1 MLLRFL
7 VARPIIIGGP
17 FWRSKIADIH
27 HQRDIAPGG
36 FPAGRVNGD
45 DDRFAAGAG
54 NEDGIFFEAN
64 VFQIH
69 IKHTAGDGQCE
80 LRIQPMIV
88 FDEQRDG
95 TRDLLIQKLPI
106 DKSDRGR
113 GAGEL
118 GKGGSGNTRHLHD
131 GEG

>member
-7 VARPIIIGGP
+7 VARPIIVCGP
-17 FWRSKIADIH
+17 FWRSKIADVH
-27 HQRDIAPGG
+27 HQRDIPPGG
-36 FPAGRVNGD
+36 FPAGRVNRNNEGFGTD
-45 DDRFAAGAG
+45 PG
-54 NEDGIFFEAN
+54 NHHGIFFKTDVA
-64 VFQIH
+64 QIH
-69 IKHTAGDGQCE
+69 IKHTAGDGQRE

-95 TRDLLIQKLPI
+95 TGDLLIQKLPI
-106 DKSDRGR
+106 DKSDRGG

-118 GKGGSGNTRHLHD
+118 WKGGSGNTRHLHD